1 MIEDITIKGLL
12 QMEEEL
18 GGATA
23 SSPER
28 DAKVN
33 MLKYLQIGTVKHYEA
48 AYDGLFY
55 ELNKEGGLE
64 RLRNIAP
71 DRSKANLQPKV
82 HNLQGCEGGPKLG
95 KEVDLYIE
103 DAKLAKLQLDEL
115 IKQVVENLEGCEA
128 QYADVKSREST
139 IRKAKKSYDGNVRKV
154 ADMARVTVV
163 CETPALLEQ
172 VYMSV
177 MGHLQVREPL
187 PNTKSHFGQVSDD
200 MNYFD
205 FICPPRINVLI
216 ECTRYY
222 SYVRS
227 IVVRTRYYL
236 VLVRDT
242 GAGPAKNILACRIS
256 RSCGRLQLIRFYE
269 VCVRRHERND
279 TLRCSA

>member
-1 MIEDITIKGLL
+1 
-12 QMEEEL
+12 MEEEL

-55 ELNKEGGLE
+55 QLNKEGGLE

-82 HNLQGCEGGPKLG
+82 HNLQGCEGGAKLG

-128 QYADVKSREST
+128 
-139 IRKAKKSYDGNVRKV
+139 
-154 ADMARVTVV
+154 
-163 CETPALLEQ
+163 
-172 VYMSV
+172 
-177 MGHLQVREPL
+177 
-187 PNTKSHFGQVSDD
+187 
-200 MNYFD
+200 
-205 FICPPRINVLI
+205 
-216 ECTRYY
+216 
-222 SYVRS
+222 
-227 IVVRTRYYL
+227 
-236 VLVRDT
+236 
-242 GAGPAKNILACRIS
+242 
-256 RSCGRLQLIRFYE
+256 
-269 VCVRRHERND
+269 
-279 TLRCSA
+279 